1 MNTDFVQYCAT
12 VKNQVEMSYVLGI
25 SCIVVTVLMIFVEWL
40 RTPAFIILDLLF
52 GIPFLL
58 LLSSIRGRF
67 KSINPDRLD
76 VRYTALFKSFRRLVY
91 SLNRAIVIVAI
102 ISAICTAF
110 YLFHRSQDNAHFQEL
125 LTEAAEMRHEYS
137 ELLPPVIAE
146 RMKDMDYVEDVKV
159 TASML
164 LTHNSL
170 GDYTWNEKVRIT
182 LYVDDAFDKLS
193 DNKQYAYLCEEESKG
208 HDVIRETIRTCLPRY
223 EDLRGEL
230 FHIIE
235 HDRRGFVRSDM
246 DYDYE
251 VQTSENHYQY
261 GDSHAEDPTTDG
273 LISCDRLISKAL
285 WDLGYTDQHAG
296 GMGVGELDD
305 YLSSHGFIR
314 STSMQDITDCSIM
327 LVKHQGEDYFGH
339 AYVALGFD
347 FNTMTGDRYDTGCQS
362 FIDQPQPLRGKG
374 FWYRTDDLI
383 VYNIPE

>member
-223 EDLRGEL
+223 VDLRGEL

-261 GDSHAEDPTTDG
+261 AH
-273 LISCDRLISKAL
+273 
-285 WDLGYTDQHAG
+285 Y
-296 GMGVGELDD
+296 VDD
-305 YLSSHGFIR
+305 YFLLNGEDHFTSKHRAEIRAKYATPTPTPKQKR
-314 STSMQDITDCSIM
+314 ST
-327 LVKHQGEDYFGH
+327 
-339 AYVALGFD
+339 
-347 FNTMTGDRYDTGCQS
+347 N
-362 FIDQPQPLRGKG
+362 RGKG
-374 FWYRTDDLI
+374 TIIYDPDDIHNYDDPEDYWYDHEDEFDDFEDAWD
-383 VYNIPE
+383 YWEENY

>member
-1 MNTDFVQYCAT
+1 MNSDFVQSYGIT
-12 VKNQVEMSYVLGI
+12 KTQVQFAYVLGI

-40 RTPAFIILDLLF
+40 RAPAFVILDLIF

-91 SLNRAIVIVAI
+91 NLNRGIIIVAI

-110 YLFHRSQDNAHFQEL
+110 YIYRRTQDEAHFQEL
-125 LTEAAEMRHEYS
+125 ITEAAAMRNEYS

-146 RMKDMDYVEDVKV
+146 SMKDMDYVEDVKV

-164 LTHNSL
+164 LSHNSL
-170 GDYTWNEKVRIT
+170 GNYTWNEKVRII

-193 DNKQYAYLCEEESKG
+193 DNKQYDYLCEEASRGEDAI
-208 HDVIRETIRTCLPRY
+208 HDAIDTYLPRY

-230 FHIIE
+230 YHIIE
-235 HDRRGFVRSDM
+235 GERDGFVRSDM

-261 GDSHAEDPTTDG
+261 AH
-273 LISCDRLISKAL
+273 
-285 WDLGYTDQHAG
+285 Y
-296 GMGVGELDD
+296 VDD
-305 YLSSHGFIR
+305 YFLLNGEDHFTSKHRAEIR
-314 STSMQDITDCSIM
+314 AKNTKSTSMTKTNFTTKSSTNRSKGTIIYDPDDIHNYDDP
-327 LVKHQGEDYFGH
+327 EDYWYDH
-339 AYVALGFD
+339 EDEFD
-347 FNTMTGDRYDTGCQS
+347 DFEDAWDYWEENY
-362 FIDQPQPLRGKG
+362 
-374 FWYRTDDLI
+374 
-383 VYNIPE
+383 